1 MPPAWV
7 TSAWRSGARP
17 SARCSPTR
25 SAPMATE
32 PTLPPPSI
40 FSCASRR
47 GAPTMAT
54 YKILYWQEVPSQIK
68 AEDAQD
74 EITLPMPP
82 QFMER
87 IDQLAIQ
94 RGLQSSDQYLAQWH
108 WSDEQERAGSAQEVA
123 EAVKEELLATEPRL

>member
-1 MPPAWV
+1 
-7 TSAWRSGARP
+7 
-17 SARCSPTR
+17 
-25 SAPMATE
+25 
-32 PTLPPPSI
+32 
-40 FSCASRR
+40 
-47 GAPTMAT
+47 MAT